1 MRPLSA
7 YRTVGFVLMAAGALA
22 APIFFFVA
30 VSIPLTALALS
41 AVLLGVISFLL
52 ARSLP
57 EVPPQAARLLLDT
70 GLSNLAGLLEEIG
83 LDAKAVYLPS
93 RIAGKPKALIPLH
106 VNADRPAITRTLAD
120 RMIVDFGPNPE
131 DVGLLVSTP
140 GTTVL
145 PLLDSP
151 LGQSSAELEATLAHV
166 LTGMLDLAASVQ
178 VTRDHNDV
186 TVRVNG
192 LRLEDGALAVYR
204 TVGTPVA
211 SIAAAVTAE
220 GLASPVMIRSEER
233 TGDRLLVH
241 LEVLA

>member
-1 MRPLSA
+1 MKPLSA
-7 YRTVGFVLMAAGALA
+7 YRKVGFVLLAAGAVA
-22 APIFFFVA
+22 APVFFFVA
-30 VSIPLTALALS
+30 ASVPLTALALS
-41 AVLLGVISFLL
+41 AALLGSIALLL

-57 EVPPQAARLLLDT
+57 EIPPEAARLLLDT

-83 LDAKAVYLPS
+83 LDAKTVYLPS

-106 VNADRPAITRTLAD
+106 ANAGRPAITRTPAD

-145 PLLDSP
+145 PLLGSP
-151 LGQSSAELEATLAHV
+151 PGPSSAELEAALAHI
-166 LTGMLDLAASVQ
+166 LTGLLDLATSIQ
-178 VTRDHNDV
+178 VTRDQNDV